1 MRSRSARRVSRARRG
16 NRRLLGARVLRRQLY
31 REPLATLLAAAAE
44 DVTPPAGFHPGSE
57 PVSTNAA
64 LVPRTVR
71 GLAHSNSPRATEF
84 RGERRR
90 SIEAYALYVNGL
102 GVARNREELTFP
114 QRVST
119 FGRPDFFHS
128 RMDLTAA
135 EVWQRLLDYVKR
147 DMAEQTFRTWLEPAI
162 PVEFTGKRLVVRV
175 ADQFAADWN
184 DSKFSA
190 LLDGGAPQVL
200 GHPCHVEFRA
210 DEERQTRPQM
220 DLFSLPTPTVPNSRA
235 SASTR
240 VVAPPVLSARYTFDQ
255 FVIGKS
261 NEVAA
266 AAAAAV
272 SQAPGKVYNPLFIYG
287 TTGVG
292 KTHLM
297 QAVAH
302 DLLERNP
309 GLRIS
314 NLGAEQFTNEYVNA
328 IQTRTTNDF
337 RRRFR
342 ETDLLLIDDVH
353 FLKGKEAT
361 QEEFFHTFN
370 TLYENGRQI
379 IMTSDRP
386 PSEIPGIEARLVTR
400 FQWGMV
406 ADIELPD
413 LELRIA
419 ILRKKSEVDQLQRT
433 IPDEVIRFL
442 AEHIRSS
449 VRELEGAIIRLLAF
463 SSLKKREITIALA
476 QEALRDKLRRDDN
489 GKLSEL
495 PAITPER
502 IQEIVA
508 SEWGVTSEGL
518 RSKTRTKTLTIPRQ
532 AAMFLCRELLGLQLV
547 EIGQRFGGRDHSTVI
562 HSLER
567 AEDLFQ
573 NDQHF
578 QTHLNESRRRLTS

>member
-1 MRSRSARRVSRARRG
+1 
-16 NRRLLGARVLRRQLY
+16 
-31 REPLATLLAAAAE
+31 
-44 DVTPPAGFHPGSE
+44 
-57 PVSTNAA
+57 
-64 LVPRTVR
+64 
-71 GLAHSNSPRATEF
+71 
-84 RGERRR
+84 
-90 SIEAYALYVNGL
+90 
-102 GVARNREELTFP
+102 
-114 QRVST
+114 
-119 FGRPDFFHS
+119 
-128 RMDLTAA
+128 
-135 EVWQRLLDYVKR
+135 
-147 DMAEQTFRTWLEPAI
+147 MA
-162 PVEFTGKRLVVRV
+162 
-175 ADQFAADWN
+175 
-184 DSKFSA
+184 
-190 LLDGGAPQVL
+190 L
-200 GHPCHVEFRA
+200 GHPCHVVFRA
-210 DEERQTRPQM
+210 DEERQQRPQM
-220 DLFSLPTPTVPNSRA
+220 DLFSQTGPAAPKGT
-235 SASTR
+235 SAQNRTHT
-240 VVAPPVLSARYTFDQ
+240 PPVLSARYTFDQ

-266 AAAAAV
+266 AAALAV
-272 SQAPGKVYNPLFIYG
+272 SQAPGRVYNPLFIYG
-287 TTGVG
+287 ATGVG

-302 DLLERNP
+302 ELLQRNP
-309 GLRIS
+309 TLRVL
-314 NLGAEQFTNEYVNA
+314 NMGAEQFTNEYINA
-328 IQTRTTNDF
+328 IQTRATNEF

-342 ETDLLLIDDVH
+342 ECDLLLIDDVH

-419 ILRKKSEVDQLQRT
+419 ILRKKSEVDQLQQT

-449 VRELEGAIIRLLAF
+449 VRELEGAVIRLLAY
-463 SSLKKREITIALA
+463 SSLRRRDITIALA

-495 PAITPER
+495 APITPER
-502 IQEIVA
+502 IQEIIA
-508 SEWGVTSEGL
+508 SEWGVTPDGL
-518 RSKTRTKTLTIPRQ
+518 KSKTRTKTLTVPRQ
-532 AAMFLCRELLGLQLV
+532 AAMYLCRELLGMQLV

-567 AEDLFQ
+567 AGELSESDSTFQ
-573 NDQHF
+573 ARIAQA
-578 QTHLNESRRRLTS
+578 RRRLTS